1 MLPLLSILP
10 YVLVSTTTMRWKPMI
25 FITLMKAT
33 LTHYYSNFLLK
44 NKKNPEIKNSKVSYS
59 KAQDPFRKLEPL

>member
-33 LTHYYSNFLLK
+33 LTHHYSDFLLK
-44 NKKNPEIKNSKVSYS
+44 NKKKI
-59 KAQDPFRKLEPL
+59 QKLIILKYPIPKLRTLFEN